1 MTEEIILETK
11 KESGGAPD
19 QRRTAIFEAT
29 VRRLLTPVRDL
40 LDDPAV
46 TEIMING
53 PDEIYAERKTRE
65 ILPDGSYRDKALI
78 SRMPVSFEG
87 KAHLEAAAR
96 AIAQYSGKRL
106 NPEELS
112 VDARLYDKSRVHI
125 MQPPASRNGLCIAI
139 RCFARSEHS
148 VESLLANGSLLP
160 ETAAFLSVCLAM
172 RKNVVVSG
180 GTSTGKTTV
189 LNALSEYMNVNDRI
203 IVIEDVNELELK
215 PKHTLYLEAQKPDRF
230 GRGGITIREL
240 FVGSLRMRP
249 DRIVVGECRGAEA
262 LDMIQAMISGHS
274 GSLTTLHADTPDDAL
289 DRLETMALMS
299 NVQLPQRAL
308 RAQIASA
315 IDVIVQVQRVGG
327 RRGITDVHEVGRLDA
342 DGNYVLNPIFAKRP
356 EIYEPGYD
364 GAFCGATGGVVS
376 FAEEGAPLAR
386 QMGLSEVPGFFN
398 VKT

>member
-1 MTEEIILETK
+1 MTEDALLEI
-11 KESGGAPD
+11 GAEEGVPD

-29 VRRLLTPVRDL
+29 VRRLLMPVRNL

-53 PDEIYAERKTRE
+53 PDEIYVERKSRE
-65 ILPDGSYRDKALI
+65 ILADGSYRDKAMI
-78 SRMPVSFEG
+78 TRVPVTFGS

-96 AIAQYSGKRL
+96 AIAQYSGRRL

-112 VDARLYDKSRVHI
+112 VEARLYDKSRVHI
-125 MQPPASRNGLCIAI
+125 IQPPASRNGLCIAI
-139 RCFARSEHS
+139 RCFTRSEHS
-148 VESLLANGSLLP
+148 VQNLIANGSLLP
-160 ETAAFLSVCLAM
+160 DTAAFLSVCLAM

-189 LNALSEYMNVNDRI
+189 LNALSEYMNPDDRI

-215 PKHTLYLEAQKPDRF
+215 PKHTLYFEAQKPDRF

-274 GSLTTLHADTPDDAL
+274 GSLTTLHADTPYDAL

-327 RRGITDVHEVGRLDA
+327 RRGITDVYEVGRLDA
-342 DGNYVLNPIFAKRP
+342 EANYSLNPIFAKRP
-356 EIYEPGYD
+356 EIYEAGYD
-364 GAFCGATGGVVS
+364 GEFCGATGSIVS

-386 QMGLSEVPGFFN
+386 QMGLSGVPGFFTT
-398 VKT
+398 KT